1 MLAAAHETGLLS
13 ALEAALPQQGQAA
26 SPRLVK
32 SRPTTRRKSLL
43 TLLFL
48 GAVGLRRPWDLRAY
62 TGEALALL
70 SGRGRAY
77 GYWHIERF
85 LAQVAQAGSDQPLT
99 DALAAWTSRLWQLQ
113 GHVPAAPFYV
123 DGHRKAVYADHL
135 IPRGLV
141 ARYGK
146 VLGCRA
152 LVLLHDAA
160 GHPLLATTHRGD
172 LHLTIGVPSI
182 VARFEA
188 ATQTPR
194 LVRLI
199 IDREGMSADF
209 LATLAAEGRTVV
221 TVLRTDQYT
230 GLASFQEVGP
240 FVPLQRDRQ
249 GNVVREVAPAR
260 FMLALP
266 EQPGKSLAVAAALIR
281 DLRRQVPTSGA
292 EDEGFRHWF
301 ADLPLDERAWW
312 EEGWQATPM
321 PAAPSEHKLIPLVTT
336 ALESDPLELAQ
347 TYTRRWPAQ
356 ENVIKDWLL
365 PLGLDTNHGFAQTPV
380 ENSEVTK
387 RRSALE
393 GRLANLRRWAEGARV
408 RWERANRRANRLWQE
423 TKARGDVL
431 YREINHYICEYDR
444 GDEREWRLQ
453 HKPVVKAMQAKAD
466 AELHERWQHYHQV
479 CDRKTQEWRK
489 QERYCRQQRELL
501 RALEDLQARERA
513 MYELN
518 QAKDHVMTICKL
530 ALANLAMWVR
540 DCYFPTE
547 YAHAT
552 WHRLAPFFR
561 LPGRV
566 IWSREQVEVELY
578 PFNDRRLNRDL
589 ATLCERLAAA
599 PLRLPDGRRLVFSL
613 SSACRPPLSGPP
625 RPRTQ
630 AMLVP
635 QAPGHQGVREC
646 ERD

>member
-1 MLAAAHETGLLS
+1 VRGNVQARFWSGGGGGDVFAYRNHTG
-13 ALEAALPQQGQAA
+13 QG
-26 SPRLVK
+26 
-32 SRPTTRRKSLL
+32 
-43 TLLFL
+43 
-48 GAVGLRRPWDLRAY
+48 
-62 TGEALALL
+62 LALL
-70 SGRGRAY
+70 TGRNRAY

-85 LAQVAQAGSDQPLT
+85 LAHLAQAGSDQPLT
-99 DALAAWTSRLWQLQ
+99 DALAAWTSQLWQLKTQ
-113 GHVPAAPFYV
+113 APACPVYV

-141 ARYGK
+141 ARSGK

-160 GHPLLATTHRGD
+160 GHPLLASTHRGD
-172 LHLTIGVPSI
+172 WHLTVGAPSI
-182 VARFEA
+182 VARYEA
-188 ATQTPR
+188 AAQTSP
-194 LVRLI
+194 LARLI
-199 IDREGMSADF
+199 VDREGMSAEF
-209 LATLAAEGRTVV
+209 LADLAAAGRTVV
-221 TVLRTDQYT
+221 TVLRTDQYA

-260 FMLALP
+260 FQLSLP
-266 EQPGKSLAVAAALIR
+266 EQPGTALTLNVALIR
-281 DLRRQVPTSGA
+281 DLRRQVGVPGA

-321 PAAPSEHKLIPLVTT
+321 PAAPTEPKLIPIVTT
-336 ALESDPLELAQ
+336 AAECDPLELAQ
-347 TYTRRWPAQ
+347 TYTRRWSAQ

-365 PLGLDTNHGFAQTPV
+365 SLGLDTNHGFAQQPV
-380 ENSEVTK
+380 ENSEVAK

-393 GRLANLRRWAEGARV
+393 GRLANAQRWAEGARV
-408 RWERANRRANRLWQE
+408 RWERANKRANRLWQG
-423 TKARGDVL
+423 TKARGDAL
-431 YREINHYICEYDR
+431 YQEINHYICEYDR

-466 AELHERWQHYHQV
+466 AELHERWQQYHQV

-489 QERYCRQQRELL
+489 QERYCRLQRELL
-501 RALEDLQARERA
+501 RALEDLQAKERT

-530 ALANLAMWVR
+530 ALTNLAMWVR
-540 DCYFPTE
+540 DRYFPAD

-552 WHRLAPFFR
+552 WHRLVPFFQ

-566 IWSREQVEVELY
+566 TFSPEQVQVELR

-589 ATLCERLAAA
+589 AQVGERLTAA
-599 PLRLPDGRRLVFSL
+599 PLCLPDGRHLVVTLPSADHPILSL
-613 SSACRPPLSGPP
+613 QQEA
-625 RPRTQ
+625 
-630 AMLVP
+630 V
-635 QAPGHQGVREC
+635 V
-646 ERD
+646 